1 MLALGKRAPQSTT
14 RREDVSKFHRAGV
27 RGKDD
32 GDGPQ
37 DGMRIGWK
45 TEDAQL
51 KEGGGTFDCGIGGML
66 LAAALESQWH
76 SPAYRLYRDLGA
88 KRTAA
93 MASAL
98 VEASDD
104 LAEPGQPCV
113 DRIPEDC
120 CLCPYRYGAVWGCF
134 GSRFSLSPYRF
145 GFRLGVAVAPEAKRF
160 RIYVKSWKCGRNL
173 KGI

>member
-66 LAAALESQWH
+66 LAAALEGLWH
-76 SPAYRLYRDLGA
+76 SPAYRLYRGLSAKGA
-88 KRTAA
+88 AA
-93 MASAL
+93 MARAL
-98 VEASDD
+98 VDASHD
-104 LAEPGQPCV
+104 LAEPGRPCG

-120 CLCPYRYGAVWGCF
+120 CQRPYR
-134 GSRFSLSPYRF
+134 
-145 GFRLGVAVAPEAKRF
+145 
-160 RIYVKSWKCGRNL
+160 
-173 KGI
+173 